1 MLEYYIKKIPSI
13 FFSDFIQLFAPKI
26 CPLCSSLL
34 HEKSYSICFVC
45 SNNLP
50 FTELHLQ
57 PYNNNLV
64 KIFWGRVH
72 IEAAAS
78 FLFFQKGLKAQ
89 KILHLLKYK
98 NKPEIGTEI
107 GRKYGDILKN
117 TRPFNTA
124 DLIIPVPLHKKKLK
138 KRGYNQ
144 SEMFAKGLSESMN
157 IPIDTHSLQRI
168 EFTETQTKKS
178 RLLRWE
184 NVKEKF
190 SLSHSEQ
197 IANKHVVIVDDVI
210 TTGATIES
218 CIQELSK
225 AENVKISIIAIACAV
240 Q

>member
-1 MLEYYIKKIPSI
+1 MFEYYLKKIPTI
-13 FFSDFIQLFAPKI
+13 LFSDFIQLFAPKI
-26 CPLCSSLL
+26 CPLCGSLL
-34 HEKSYSICFVC
+34 HEKSFSICFVC
-45 SNNLP
+45 TNNLP
-50 FTELHLQ
+50 FTQLHLQ
-57 PYNNNLV
+57 PYDNNLV
-64 KIFWGRVH
+64 KIFWGRVQ
-72 IEAAAS
+72 IESATS
-78 FLFFQKGLKAQ
+78 YVFFQKGLKSQ

-98 NKPEIGTEI
+98 NKPEIGIEI
-107 GRKYGDILKN
+107 GKKYGAILKN
-117 TRPFNTA
+117 AHPFNMV
-124 DLIIPVPLHKKKLK
+124 DFIIPVPLHKKKLK

-190 SLSHSEQ
+190 SLVHSEQ

-225 AENVKISIIAIACAV
+225 AENVKISIIAIACAL